1 MVTITDTYSILN
13 LSLLE
18 VFFLCDEESIS
29 HQKEI
34 IDRLNE
40 EKVMHNG
47 LFHYNVIL
55 RGSTPYEQLPGSL
68 IKEIKRHNVFIH
80 LVNGIH
86 HYFNYGLGEIDM
98 MESYE
103 SIQKNVDDF
112 IHEVCEFNINNLE
125 MLKERCTDSAF
136 ADMRDYED
144 KGVVEEIFKGILDDN
159 LSNLSDEKVKEI
171 QQTINTHTNTLSKSK
186 SLELFQN
193 AFGEV
198 NPGVMGREF
207 FLTTPPQRKPQIK
220 VKIEQIASG
229 KSRKLKY
236 GVVMDIDGDHV
247 EITFKNSNETT
258 IYFVTLL
265 CKKVGIEFHPRY
277 FEGSEKMYMTNLM
290 RETYERISNSPYSD
304 WIERMKECPSDRNSA
319 KSSIQKI
326 ILDTLKEKH
335 PNAIYYCEL
344 NIERSLS
351 GRYQVNL
358 DENEIELDKAF
369 EDTFWKLQRD
379 LYVYR
384 KINHLHP
391 NSRL

>member
-1 MVTITDTYSILN
+1 MVTITDTEGILD

-18 VFFLCDEESIS
+18 VYFLCDENSII
-29 HQKEI
+29 HQKQVV
-34 IDRLNE
+34 DRLNE
-40 EKVMHNG
+40 EKYWHNG
-47 LFHYNVIL
+47 LFHFNVIV
-55 RGSTPYEQLPGSL
+55 RGEVPYKGLPKDL
-68 IKEIKRHNVFIH
+68 LKEINRHNVFIH

-86 HYFNYGLGEIDM
+86 HYFNYGLGAIDM
-98 MESYE
+98 TEDYE
-103 SIQKNVDDF
+103 SVQNEVKGF
-112 IHEVCEFNINNLE
+112 IRDVCSFNIRSLD
-125 MLKERCTDSAF
+125 MLKDRPTDSAI
-136 ADMRDYED
+136 ADSRDYAN
-144 KGVVEEIFKGILDDN
+144 KGLVRRVFKDVLQNKFPNYQESDVEEMRRKIK
-159 LSNLSDEKVKEI
+159 SNTD
-171 QQTINTHTNTLSKSK
+171 TLSENK

-220 VKIEQIASG
+220 VKIERIASG

-265 CKKVGIEFHPRY
+265 CQKAGVEFHPRY
-277 FEGSEKMYMTNLM
+277 FDGSERVYMTNLM
-290 RETYERISNSPYSD
+290 KETYERISNSPYSD
-304 WIERMKECPSDRNSA
+304 WIERMKEYPSDRNSA

-335 PNAIYYCEL
+335 PDAIYYCEL

-369 EDTFWKLQRD
+369 EETLLKLKGD
-379 LYVYR
+379 LFVEKNR
-384 KINHLHP
+384 SNLWM
-391 NSRL
+391 REW